1 VTVLK
6 VPRSK
11 IYEVRQDPRNEVFT
25 DAQLISNYLAPYVW
39 ARVHPIPG
47 ATGSVGSALY
57 PEGETPA
64 EIRARTDSQE
74 IEGVTFWLIG
84 TWSLGDS
91 NP

>member
-11 IYEVRQDPRNEVFT
+11 IYELRQDPRNEVFT

-47 ATGSVGSALY
+47 ATGSIGSALY
-57 PEGETPA
+57 PKGETPA
-64 EIRARTDSQE
+64 EIQNRADGQE
-74 IEGVTFWLIG
+74 VEGITFWLIG
-84 TWSLGDS
+84 TESVS
-91 NP
+91 